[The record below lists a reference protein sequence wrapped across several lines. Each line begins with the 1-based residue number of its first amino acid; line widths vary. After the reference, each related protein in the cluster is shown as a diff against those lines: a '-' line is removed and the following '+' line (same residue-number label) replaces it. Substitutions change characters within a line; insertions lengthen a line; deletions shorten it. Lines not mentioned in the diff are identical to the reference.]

1 MLGKLACFAIGA
13 VAGVLITA
21 AIAHYILASGY
32 KYAEM
37 DWNEDGQT
45 TLGEMLHGAA
55 EVGVENVDVNGRTC
69 KRFFEYKDGRG
80 IKVLCDGKVMTFHP
94 GDPLYE

>member
-1 MLGKLACFAIGA
+1 
-13 VAGVLITA
+13 
-21 AIAHYILASGY
+21 
-32 KYAEM
+32 
-37 DWNEDGQT
+37 
-45 TLGEMLHGAA
+45 MLHGAA

-80 IKVLCDGKVMTFHP
+80 IKVLCDGKVMTFNP